1 MPDILLQLRPAFKMG
16 LFSNIY
22 TAASALSA
30 SNRKYLLTVRKHPL
44 GARLPGA
51 PAHPLPQPDLPGTDL
66 YTQDRSG
73 TPSWQLYFPIVTSC
87 SFLSAL

>member
-1 MPDILLQLRPAFKMG
+1 MPNIILHLRPAFKKG

-22 TAASALSA
+22 TAASSLSP
-30 SNRKYLLTVRKHPL
+30 SNRKYLLTVRKHPPA
-44 GARLPGA
+44 ARLPGA

-66 YTQDRSG
+66 YTQYRSG
-73 TPSWQLYFPIVTSC
+73 TLPWLLYFPIVTSC